1 MRWKCYHYNHGDLTT
16 GVLHVLPCPPVPP
29 QTPWA
34 ALALSLTSC
43 LCQVGRA
50 SPSCESS
57 RHIAGHHSGL
67 PVLPR
72 CEMYLRQDLT
82 VLKLREKFFSFSG
95 DDCTVRDMEGRDWFK
110 IEGAAL
116 SITSQRTMTD
126 SSGRVVAGYR
136 KKLLSLYAT
145 AYITAELG
153 GQIEI
158 TSYLEIL

>member
-1 MRWKCYHYNHGDLTT
+1 
-16 GVLHVLPCPPVPP
+16 
-29 QTPWA
+29 
-34 ALALSLTSC
+34 
-43 LCQVGRA
+43 
-50 SPSCESS
+50 
-57 RHIAGHHSGL
+57 
-67 PVLPR
+67 
-72 CEMYLRQDLT
+72 MYLRQDLT

-158 TSYLEIL
+158 TSYRLRDYLIYN